1 MFRKPS
7 LRRRALPTLSALLLS
22 AASLHAQVAITPP
35 MVFLGRAG
43 QFGNFT
49 VSNGSQT
56 AQEVTIDFRFGY
68 LRSDSLGNSAMQYD
82 DSVAAARFS
91 MASWIRAFP
100 RRFLLQPGH
109 QQVVRLMARPPAN
122 LPDGTYW
129 TRLITASVPQSPSVD
144 SLRNGVRTQI
154 IVRMEQITT
163 VFYRRGAAST
173 GIQVGSLSTLSDST
187 GLHLLIPLMRTGNA
201 PFIGSVTVRVQ
212 DENGKV
218 VHEAQLPTSVYF
230 SLVERVALPRAELH
244 PGRYTATVRVAAE
257 RPDIQRDQLLP
268 ITPVAATTTFTVPA
282 TSAVAG
288 R

>member
-1 MFRKPS
+1 MSRRS
-7 LRRRALPTLSALLLS
+7 LFRRRALPTLSALLLS

-68 LRSDSLGNSAMQYD
+68 LRSDSLGNATMQYD
-82 DSVAAARFS
+82 DSASAARFS
-91 MASWIRAFP
+91 MASWVRAFP
-100 RRFLLQPGH
+100 RRFILQPGH

-129 TRLITASVPQSPSVD
+129 TRLITASVPQSPPVD

-173 GIQVGSLSTLSDST
+173 GIQLGSLSTLSDST
-187 GLHLLIPLMRTGNA
+187 GLHLFVPLTRTGNA
-201 PFIGSVTVRVQ
+201 PFIGSVAVRVQ

-244 PGRYTATVRVAAE
+244 PGRYTVTVRVAAE

-268 ITPVAATTTFTVPA
+268 ITPVTATTTFTVPA